1 MSNIWEH
8 ENKLSYYRVC
18 YWFRLDSFDSVE
30 AVYVGLDCELSKP
43 NSIFKQSM

>member
-1 MSNIWEH
+1 MERQKEGNNDMW
-8 ENKLSYYRVC
+8 LSMIS
-18 YWFRLDSFDSVE
+18 SFDSVE